1 MIGGR
6 RTENSRALLLLAA
19 ALGAA
24 TGSRAAEALPPRGDV
39 FPPRWRLDAGFVSD
53 NYTNFRR
60 AERGAY
66 AQGGRSFGRT
76 EAAWLRWEWLNQF
89 SSVDTV
95 LQAGGTARP
104 AEHLQLTGALGAAPH
119 AGFRPNAQADLGAE
133 FPGLGAVTPLAGY
146 RGLFY
151 RNGSVHVFTPG
162 LRWQAAPRLGVEGR
176 YSLSVNLDDSTTE
189 VVSVRLDSELGRLLP
204 YAGLA
209 HGQEALPPQRTATI
223 TYYSAG
229 AVLTL
234 TPAYSVRL
242 DYGHE
247 DRREF
252 YAHNS
257 IGGGVTVKF

>member
-1 MIGGR
+1 MTGGR
-6 RTENSRALLLLAA
+6 RTVRGRVLLLLAA
-19 ALGAA
+19 ALATATGAGAA
-24 TGSRAAEALPPRGDV
+24 AAPPGEV
-39 FPPRWRLDAGFVSD
+39 LPPRWRLDAGFMSD

-60 AERGAY
+60 AERSSY
-66 AQGGRSFGRT
+66 AQGGHSFGQT
-76 EAAWLRWEWLNQF
+76 EAAWLRWEWLNHF

-95 LQAGGTARP
+95 LQAGGTARL
-104 AEHLQLTGALGAAPH
+104 AEHIHLTGALGATPH
-119 AGFRPNAQADLGAE
+119 AGFRPNTQADLGAE
-133 FPGLGAVTPLAGY
+133 FPGLGAVAPLAGY

-162 LRWQAAPRLGVEGR
+162 LRWQASPLLGVEGR
-176 YSLSVNLDDSTTE
+176 YSLSVNLDDSTTG
-189 VVSVRLDSELGRLLP
+189 VVSLRLDSELGRLLP

-209 HGQEALPPQRTATI
+209 HGEEALPPQRTATI

-247 DRREF
+247 DRRGF
-252 YAHNS
+252 YARNS